1 MNKLNYLLPALASVM
16 LASCS
21 DEGPIE
27 QISNESFPLTIVF
40 DGVTYNV
47 DAKLQNDSLIY
58 LDENFSRIYNEQI
71 RGRNDYAVLAY
82 KAEDGHDIIEYYPS
96 AEELESKNGI
106 EFVEPECLVGVS
118 TRSGIDDPVTAS
130 TIGRAI
136 LYDDTNYKDREV
148 VLNIDC
154 NYWISIGSLKQYA
167 SFNDKTSAIRVFNFL
182 SPNTSYVPSYFDPIT
197 AVNGGSLRT
206 CLIGFEDSNF
216 EGKRLYCIS
225 NTYSTINYVV
235 DWDKAYHQDWK
246 LGNIGWNDKIS
257 SVQFRIIN
265 VSDINSGLYT
275 LHNPC

>member
-1 MNKLNYLLPALASVM
+1 MNKFRYLLPLLAPVV

-21 DEGPIE
+21 DEDPTE
-27 QISNESFPLTIVF
+27 QISNNSFPLTVVF

-71 RGRNDYAVLAY
+71 RGKNDYAVLAY
-82 KAEDGHDIIEYYPS
+82 KAEDGHDIIEYYSS
-96 AEELESKNGI
+96 AEDLESKNGI
-106 EFVEPECLVGVS
+106 EFVEPECLTGVT
-118 TRSGIDDPVTAS
+118 TRSGISDPVSAS

-154 NYWISIGSLKQYA
+154 NYWIGIRNLKQYDN
-167 SFNDKTSAIRVFNFL
+167 FNDKTSAIRVFNFL
-182 SPNTSYVPSYFDPIT
+182 SPNVSYVPSYLDPAT

-206 CLIGFEDSNF
+206 CLIGFEDSDF

-225 NTYSTINYVV
+225 KTYSQITHVV
-235 DWDKAYHQDWK
+235 DWDKTYHQDWK